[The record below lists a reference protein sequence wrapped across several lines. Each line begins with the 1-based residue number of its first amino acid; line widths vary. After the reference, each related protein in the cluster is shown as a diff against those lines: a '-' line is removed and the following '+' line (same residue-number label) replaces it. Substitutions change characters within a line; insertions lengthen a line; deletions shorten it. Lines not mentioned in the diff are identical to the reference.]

1 MQTFYH
7 QNGGKKSAFLENS
20 KAWCIFDANQVKLA
34 GGLNKEFSLLKD
46 DIRMSKGGN
55 I

>member
-1 MQTFYH
+1 V
-7 QNGGKKSAFLENS
+7 ENNPS
-20 KAWCIFDANQVKLA
+20 DKTKGIEEITKAWCIFDANQAKLA